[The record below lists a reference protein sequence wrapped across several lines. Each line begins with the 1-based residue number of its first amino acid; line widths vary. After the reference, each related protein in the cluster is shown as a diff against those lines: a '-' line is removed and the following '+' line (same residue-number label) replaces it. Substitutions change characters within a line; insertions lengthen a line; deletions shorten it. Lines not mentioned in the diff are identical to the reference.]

1 MVSAVASPQ
10 VFSWCVCRVGDP
22 EQGMSAEQSFRTGL
36 APSAVSFPNRIGLVA
51 DLGLTS
57 NSTVTLAHLVANQPD
72 MVIFVGGE
80 KREDPPV

>member
-1 MVSAVASPQ
+1 
-10 VFSWCVCRVGDP
+10 
-22 EQGMSAEQSFRTGL
+22 MSAEQSFRTGL
-36 APSAVSFPNRIGLVA
+36 LPSAVSFPNRIGLVA

-80 KREDPPV
+80 MRGDPAGYSGLCHHLCPPDALILPSDHST